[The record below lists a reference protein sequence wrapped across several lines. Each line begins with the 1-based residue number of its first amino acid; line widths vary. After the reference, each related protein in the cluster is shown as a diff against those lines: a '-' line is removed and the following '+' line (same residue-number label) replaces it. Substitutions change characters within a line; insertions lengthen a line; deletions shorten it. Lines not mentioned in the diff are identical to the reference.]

1 MELQRIMTISAKY
14 QSGKFTNTLRDEKE
28 DSGFLERVGAEMR
41 TSCKSRKIRVGNWER
56 GCRGLRDRRRGD
68 EEKIVRYHLK
78 WLQLWMCEEVDA
90 GAKRRSQWVHFV
102 ESRKDEDENIMT
114 RALKKWRSVGKKYEK
129 NSTCDLSVVG
139 ISPIR
144 ESQWRPAE
152 RT

>member
-1 MELQRIMTISAKY
+1 MYTMWSEPFVRPLLGSIRCLARQ
-14 QSGKFTNTLRDEKE
+14 E
-28 DSGFLERVGAEMR
+28 DRANGPVETYAHHR
-41 TSCKSRKIRVGNWER
+41 TRVGNRER